1 MSNLLIKIGESLNFV
16 LENYILKFYN
26 NTDNL
31 NFELRSYHEGLV
43 IYKIVLDFFDDIGGI
58 F

>member
-1 MSNLLIKIGESLNFV
+1 M
-16 LENYILKFYN
+16 KFYN

-31 NFELRSYHEGLV
+31 NFELRSYHEGLF

>member
-1 MSNLLIKIGESLNFV
+1 MGDSF
-16 LENYILKFYN
+16 YIDSE
-26 NTDNL
+26 TL
-31 NFELRSYHEGLV
+31 NFELVSETLNFELLTYHEAFS